1 MSYSVRQRVLKSF
14 ENEPV
19 EDVKIVKVWTTD
31 DAIHVLGTYKDL
43 GGFEDK
49 RFAITLERQTG
60 PLDEYVWPEQHEFRV
75 D

>member
-1 MSYSVRQRVLKSF
+1 MSYSVRQRVLKWF
-14 ENEPV
+14 ENDSV
-19 EDVKIVKVWTTD
+19 EDVNILRVWTTD